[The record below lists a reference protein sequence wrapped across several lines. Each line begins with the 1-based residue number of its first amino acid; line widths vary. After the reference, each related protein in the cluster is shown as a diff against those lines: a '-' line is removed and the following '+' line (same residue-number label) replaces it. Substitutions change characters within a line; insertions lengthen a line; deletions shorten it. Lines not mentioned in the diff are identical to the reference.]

1 MIFLSLA
8 PKKEV
13 SGIKRFQGGVCVSC
27 VRLRF
32 VFTKLIVPT
41 LLRLLRCFAENKVM
55 PSEKV
60 SDGICVSC
68 VRLRFVFTKLIVPTL
83 LRLLRCFAEN
93 KAMPSEGFQTAFV
106 CHAYDYALFHKANRS
121 YASDGLSHSKPIG
134 LRTAQIILQRFGQ
147 AIIGPFRFSQP

>member
-83 LRLLRCFAEN
+83 VARARCAFCGGIGCMKSRCRYKTE
-93 KAMPSEGFQTAFV
+93 MPSEKGFRRHLCAMCTITL
-106 CHAYDYALFHKANRS
+106 CFHKANRT
-121 YASDGLSHSKPIG
+121 YACCPCASRFLRCSRRKP
-134 LRTAQIILQRFGQ
+134 A
-147 AIIGPFRFSQP
+147 